1 MPMLAN
7 SKKRKQAGFT
17 LLELAVSMIVLM
29 VVMGAVFQ
37 QVDNVQKNA
46 RSTSMKLDL
55 TQEGREFVDQFAR
68 DIHMSGYPISTV
80 YSSNLGKQ
88 DPQVALGLV
97 AASPT
102 SLRFEGDVYGNGVV
116 YSVVYNYFA
125 TDVNDPNCPCLRRS
139 ATQKINAKVWTAQPA
154 DPNGQLQPQYYTE
167 VQNLI
172 DPAGM
177 AQGLFTYYD
186 GNGNAID
193 VTGGIDIKNNGPTI
207 QLIDAIKVNLN
218 TRTNQFDPQTGQQIV
233 NSIAS
238 IAQLGN

>member
-139 ATQKINAKVWTAQPA
+139 ATQK
-154 DPNGQLQPQYYTE
+154 
-167 VQNLI
+167 
-172 DPAGM
+172 
-177 AQGLFTYYD
+177 
-186 GNGNAID
+186 
-193 VTGGIDIKNNGPTI
+193 
-207 QLIDAIKVNLN
+207 
-218 TRTNQFDPQTGQQIV
+218 RNQT
-233 NSIAS
+233 
-238 IAQLGN
+238 